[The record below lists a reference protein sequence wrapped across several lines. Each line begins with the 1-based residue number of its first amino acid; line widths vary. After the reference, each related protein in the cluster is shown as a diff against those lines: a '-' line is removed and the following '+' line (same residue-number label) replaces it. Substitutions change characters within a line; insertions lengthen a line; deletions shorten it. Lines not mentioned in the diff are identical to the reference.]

1 MEEYLLTVVVPA
13 GDTRVFPVPDMG
25 IAGVYSTSAIT
36 LTWNYNNNSGDLV
49 TAAVWEPY
57 GGFHPKDT
65 SKLIL
70 DNSAGSSA
78 VSVTVRCYEKG

>member
-1 MEEYLLTVVVPA
+1 MEEYLLTVIVPA
-13 GDTRVFPVPDMG
+13 NDTRVFPIPSEG
-25 IAGVYSTSAIT
+25 IAGVYATSAIT
-36 LTWNYNNNSGDLV
+36 LTWDFNGASGDLV
-49 TAAVWEPY
+49 TSAAWEPC
-57 GGFHPKDT
+57 GGFHPAKT